1 MIQTAFYSAEAAA
14 PQLGISP
21 LSWVNEVLHH
31 LGAGTRAEC
40 CLREAAQAGYQGVEL
55 SRIFPRDAEKLAS
68 LLDEQKLQ
76 LISGWYDGFLT
87 ERSVEAELEAI
98 HQHASLLSRCGAK
111 VMVYGECGWMAENA
125 LDIPLHQRRLF
136 PAGRVAA
143 YGERLSRFA
152 TALYARYGLQLA
164 FHHHLMM
171 VAETFDEI
179 ACLLNHCSPEV
190 GLLLDTGHAF
200 AAGFSYQRLIDAFAG
215 RICHIHLKDVRND
228 RLLQVRTGEM
238 TFNQAVLDGMF
249 CVPGDGDVDFAPL
262 ARFIAE
268 SGYSGWL
275 VVEAEQDPATAP
287 PLATVTRAHR
297 YVTRHILAQESLA

>member
-1 MIQTAFYSAEAAA
+1 MIQTACYSADAAA
-14 PQLGISP
+14 AKLGVSP

-31 LGAGTRAEC
+31 LGAGTSAER

-55 SRIFPRDAEKLAS
+55 SRIFPRDAGTLTS
-68 LLDEQKLQ
+68 LLGEQGLQ

-87 ERSVEAELEAI
+87 ERSVEAELEAV
-98 HQHASLLSRCGAK
+98 HQHASLLSRCGSK
-111 VMVYGECGWMAENA
+111 VMVYGECGWMAEHA
-125 LDIPLHQRRLF
+125 LDVPLRQRRLF
-136 PAGRVAA
+136 PANEIEA
-143 YGERLSRFA
+143 YAERLSRFA
-152 TALYARYGLQLA
+152 AALSQRYGLQLA
-164 FHHHLMM
+164 YHHHLMM

-179 ACLLNHCSPEV
+179 ARLLNSCSSEV

-200 AAGFSYQRLIDAFAG
+200 AAGFPYQRLIEAFAD
-215 RICHIHLKDVRND
+215 RICHIHLKDVRNE
-228 RLLQVRTGEM
+228 RLLQVRAGNM

-249 CVPGDGDVDFAPL
+249 CVPGDGDVDFTPL
-262 ARFIAE
+262 ARFIAA